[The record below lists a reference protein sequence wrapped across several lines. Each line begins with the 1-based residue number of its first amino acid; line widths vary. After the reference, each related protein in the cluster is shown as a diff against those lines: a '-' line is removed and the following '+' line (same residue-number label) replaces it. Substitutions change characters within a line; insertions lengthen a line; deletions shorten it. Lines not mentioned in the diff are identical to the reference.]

1 MVDIR
6 CRFSSPPR
14 GLDFLISIILL
25 FFFQASLLAAF
36 SHQSEEVKSAASY
49 ALGNVAL
56 GNLQVGHV
64 FRREISFADKFVC
77 LYFRY
82 IS

>member
-1 MVDIR
+1 MVDTR
-6 CRFSSPPR
+6 CRFLTTASMD
-14 GLDFLISIILL
+14 LMISIYY
-25 FFFQASLLAAF
+25 FFSFQASLLAAF

-82 IS
+82 NS